1 MRQRS
6 PDDLWARIDQSMVEA
21 GAERRRRRSLLGSW
35 RGPIVAA
42 VVVVLGLLGVVIYG
56 SGWQPPGALH
66 GRVVQEAVQE
76 MQGFIADRRPL
87 DLASSDPVAIRSW
100 LAGKVDFAPPLPVV
114 AAEAE
119 LVGGR
124 LCLFLRRSIAAYIY
138 RADGQLIA
146 LYVMPAEGI
155 APPAGATVTLA
166 GRGASVSEL
175 RGFVSVFW
183 QEGDLAYVLVS
194 GLPQTRLIGIADAL
208 AGAG

>member
-35 RGPIVAA
+35 REPIVAA
-42 VVVVLGLLGVVIYG
+42 VVVMLGLLGAVIYG

-66 GRVVQEAVQE
+66 GRVVQEAVQDL
-76 MQGFIADRRPL
+76 QGFIADRRPL
-87 DLASSDPVAIRSW
+87 DLASSDPAALRSW
-100 LAGKVDFAPPLPVV
+100 FEGKVDFAPPLPVV
-114 AAEAE
+114 AAEAD
-119 LVGGR
+119 LIGGR
-124 LCLFLRRSIAAYIY
+124 LCGFLQRRIAAYLY
-138 RADGQLIA
+138 RADDQLVA
-146 LYVMPAEGI
+146 LYVMPADGL
-155 APPAGATVTLA
+155 ALPAGATVTLA
-166 GRGASVSEL
+166 GRAALIREL
-175 RGFVSVFW
+175 RGFASVFW